1 MANQIKLKRGL
12 QKNLPSN
19 LQEGEIVITT
29 DTNKLYSKN
38 GLLGSN
44 VEVSTT
50 EPSNSGVDVWLNPS
64 GSTGTSDLQSQI
76 DVLNSKLNVL
86 DEKKVNSCISIVG
99 ANDYTFPA
107 PGAAYS
113 NYQQFPFDS
122 TLFSSGDA
130 FERSGSTIVAKKDCL
145 ALIMFSCNFDGQET
159 IQCMLRRNQTICLMV
174 DTPASGMTNTNT
186 VTFLLLLNSG
196 DIVDVTVGFG
206 NNTSHL
212 ARGQRSYLNAISLLT
227 GDN

>member
-19 LQEGEIVITT
+19 LQEGEVVITT

-76 DVLNSKLNVL
+76 DVLNSKLNAL

-99 ANDYTFPA
+99 AGDYTLSA
-107 PGAAYS
+107 PGGAYVHR
-113 NYQQFPFDS
+113 QFPFD
-122 TLFSSGDA
+122 TTFFNSGDT

-145 ALIMFSCNFDGQET
+145 ALVMFSCNFDGQET
-159 IQCMLRRNQTICLMV
+159 IQCMLRRNQTTCFIA

-186 VTFLLLLNSG
+186 VTFLLLLNAG
-196 DIVDVTVGFG
+196 DVIDVTVGFG
-206 NNTSHL
+206 SNTSHL

-227 GDN
+227 EDN